1 MMYMNLRAEMVRSNI
16 DMFDIANH
24 LSVRYATVCD
34 KMNGKYRFYYDEAL
48 AIKNM
53 FFPEYSLEYLFE
65 SQENKS
71 AKERGAI
78 FEGAIR
84 RSKSENI

>member
-16 DMFDIANH
+16 DMLDIAKH

-48 AIKNM
+48 EIKKK
-53 FFPEYSLEYLFE
+53 FFPDYSLEYLFE
-65 SQENKS
+65 RQDNKT
-71 AKERGAI
+71 A
-78 FEGAIR
+78 
-84 RSKSENI
+84 